1 MSLIWLIAQL
11 RNPNTITIT
20 TIVSINQGKTLRQN
34 LAINLIFGHRD
45 DLSSFIHLQSPWPP
59 WDHKHGAGRGI
70 GFTISGLNRLEE
82 LIVAVELKV
91 QKGDT

>member
-1 MSLIWLIAQL
+1 MSK
-11 RNPNTITIT
+11 RDTET
-20 TIVSINQGKTLRQN
+20 TLLLMINKVLSIQN
-34 LAINLIFGHRD
+34 LTINLIFGLRD
-45 DLSSFIHLQSPWPP
+45 DLSSCHIPSISSLPGPP
-59 WDHKHGAGRGI
+59 WDHKHSAGRGI